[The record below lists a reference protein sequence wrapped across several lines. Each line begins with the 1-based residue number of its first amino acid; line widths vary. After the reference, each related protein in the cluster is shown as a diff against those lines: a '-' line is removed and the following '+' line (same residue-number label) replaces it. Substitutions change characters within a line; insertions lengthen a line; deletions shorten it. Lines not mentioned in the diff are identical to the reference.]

1 MLMAQATPWHVFSH
15 ATGKKCVIYKQTGF
29 PGGSTGKES
38 ACNEGDLALIPGL
51 ERSPG
56 GEHGNLLQYSCLEYP
71 HGQRSLEGYS
81 PWGFKDSDMTGWLS
95 RHVQTQ
101 MYHFYFCL
109 LSSEMVS
116 TEVVLAFLK
125 RDNLLN
131 KDNYIFFSPFSTK
144 QSKGKQISLTDSKL
158 QRQM

>member
-1 MLMAQATPWHVFSH
+1 M
-15 ATGKKCVIYKQTGF
+15 IYKQTGF
-29 PGGSTGKES
+29 PGGSAGKES
-38 ACNEGDLALIPGL
+38 ACNEGDLVLIPGL

-71 HGQRSLEGYS
+71 RGQRSLAGYG

-95 RHVQTQ
+95 RHVRTQ
-101 MYHFYFCL
+101 MYHFHFCL

-125 RDNLLN
+125 RENLLN
-131 KDNYIFFSPFSTK
+131 KEYVAILSQITFIIYGVFFPPFFFYC
-144 QSKGKQISLTDSKL
+144 GKMHIT
-158 QRQM
+158 